1 MLKQASIDSDKLW
14 KAGGKPRSGP
24 LFLKRQS
31 CRANYRKRLKD
42 ERTAETLSY
51 TNELHEALLSKNCK
65 TFWKCWNSKLE
76 KYTKCTQVEGCVDAK
91 VIVCPMRCDSSDWT
105 YSIFVLAIF

>member
-1 MLKQASIDSDKLW
+1 
-14 KAGGKPRSGP
+14 

-51 TNELHEALLSKNCK
+51 TNELHEALLTKNCK
-65 TFWKCWNSKLE
+65 TFWKCWNCKLE
-76 KYTKCTQVEGCVDAK
+76 KYTKCTQVEGCVDAE
-91 VIVCPMRCDSSDWT
+91 VTADQFTQFHLGLRACND
-105 YSIFVLAIF
+105 LARAEAIMLLQCQHID